1 MEINSQSFSQ
11 ATTGNT
17 AAAGSSA
24 KAISSDFETFL
35 KMLTVQMQNQDP
47 LNPVDSSDYAVQLAT
62 FSGVEQQAKTNS
74 LLEGLAEIIG
84 ASGMAQMAAWV
95 GKEARAPANGYFNGD
110 PITIAPNP
118 VSIADNAQIIV
129 SNADGVEV
137 ERFDVPISAD
147 PFVWTGIDANG
158 YPRETGLYSFE
169 IESYGNGELLARD
182 PVDVYSNITEV
193 RSQAGETILILRG
206 GVAIS
211 SNQVSAL
218 RDPSLVSQ

>member
-1 MEINSQSFSQ
+1 MEINSQTFSQ
-11 ATTGNT
+11 TTSAHS
-17 AAAGSSA
+17 AAAGEGA
-24 KAISSDFETFL
+24 GAISSDFETFL

-74 LLEGLAEIIG
+74 LLEGLAQIMG

-95 GKEARAPANGYFNGD
+95 GKEARAPADGYFNGD

-118 VSIADNAQIIV
+118 VSIADNAQVIV
-129 SNADGVEV
+129 RNAAGMEV
-137 ERFDVPISAD
+137 ERFDVPINAD
-147 PFVWTGIDANG
+147 PFVWTGMDEGG

-182 PVDVYSNITEV
+182 PVDVYSTITEV
-193 RSQAGETILILRG
+193 RSQGGESILILSG
-206 GVAIS
+206 GVAVS
-211 SNQVSAL
+211 ANQVSAL
-218 RDPSLVSQ
+218 RDPDLVSQ

>member
-74 LLEGLAEIIG
+74 LLEGLAEIMG

-95 GKEARAPANGYFNGD
+95 GKEARAPANGNFNGD